1 MGVVRKLGVVLV
13 AVAAVYVLLT
23 AGLAIAMRQPPA
35 VFGQIMAKMPWP
47 AFVLLPFEPLWMWAR
62 SGGLNEGD
70 TAPVFTLPTVDR
82 KASAGLAE
90 HRGVRPV
97 VLVFGSYT

>member
-1 MGVVRKLGVVLV
+1 MRKLRAVLV

-35 VFGQIMAKMPWP
+35 VFGQIMARMPWP

-62 SGGLNEGD
+62 AGGLNEGD
-70 TAPVFTLPTVDR
+70 TAPAFILPTVDR
-82 KASAGLAE
+82 KTSAGIAG